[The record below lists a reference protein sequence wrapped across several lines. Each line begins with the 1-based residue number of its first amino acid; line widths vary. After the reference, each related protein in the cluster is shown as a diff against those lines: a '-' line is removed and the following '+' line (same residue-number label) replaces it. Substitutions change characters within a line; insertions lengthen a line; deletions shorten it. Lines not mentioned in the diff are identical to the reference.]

1 MQRVLERVKTRTGV
15 QRIGGHQEMDKQLTP
30 SMRLA
35 RTRARQD
42 CTTQIRT
49 RQLASR
55 LPISGHTPANTDRQ
69 NRDQSHAVCVAAKAR
84 EYAQGSK
91 RRRAPRDSSQ
101 GEGPS
106 GPGRDA
112 RSVRIRRALNRRG
125 EGRVRCRRIRDGKK
139 HGDRWSRVGKAASTT
154 PAFQNSIVIKK
165 IRFSSNFIKFSKI
178 WYNLVEF

>member
-1 MQRVLERVKTRTGV
+1 
-15 QRIGGHQEMDKQLTP
+15 MDKQLTP

-125 EGRVRCRRIRDGKK
+125 EGRVRCRRIRDGKARRQVESGGESSEHNTSFSK
-139 HGDRWSRVGKAASTT
+139 FDRY
-154 PAFQNSIVIKK
+154 KK

-178 WYNLVEF
+178 WYNLVKFQLEDVLYSKNLKNKKSAEFAD